1 MKTLLKFIGLF
12 DQQDKVHG
20 VELSEGLNL
29 ITGKSST
36 GKSALIEI
44 FDYCMGSSEDTIPHG
59 VIKEHAMLFFLW
71 IKINKSE
78 YLLGRD
84 AKGKECYIVSNPEI
98 ENVWQ
103 LRSMVFDGNDYTR
116 DDYKVQLG
124 LLFGID
130 ATNTAETT
138 TQLQDKRKGGQRP
151 TVRNM
156 MPFILQH
163 QNLVA
168 NKQALFYRFDQKEKR
183 EETMNQFKVFAG
195 FVDANYYALSVEASK
210 LEEKVDT
217 LRKQLTKAESD
228 LHETYNRL
236 LDDISAYTDI
246 TGRELLLD
254 LTEDKFESNPQYYKE
269 QIEKLDYFDI
279 KIDTNNHP
287 QLLKYRALERQENQL
302 MAELRESQIH
312 LEEVISSID
321 YIETYKEALERT
333 PRPQPVTLN
342 YSVCPFCHQHTPH
355 TLGEAN
361 KLKKAIGS
369 LNEEL
374 RGIPSIIRPL
384 HEDRLQLQDKI
395 EGLKN
400 NLNDIDRQ
408 KNELAEIIEALK
420 QNYSLQKQ
428 AYKTIYK
435 ISSRIELATNDALKE
450 LKGKIEKLSEELVR
464 KKAALG
470 VYDVKG
476 KMILAERAIRQAMEE
491 YRKAIGFEDSLKDYS
506 LVFDLNKFE
515 LYFSK
520 GMGDFAE
527 KKYLR
532 SIGSGANWLNAH
544 LCLFLALADFFYDQ
558 KKSTVPSLLFLD
570 QPSQVYFPAQ
580 KDRDEAFNPEVQSVH
595 EADDDMKAVNTIF
608 SLLYK
613 FCREHNDGIQVIVTD
628 HADDL
633 TIEGLANYK
642 AIVRA
647 RWRKEGEGLVDLIHR
662 KADEGDVRE
671 ES

>member
-1 MKTLLKFIGLF
+1 MKTLLKYIGLF

-20 VELSEGLNL
+20 VELKAGLNL

-59 VIKEHAMLFFLW
+59 VIKEHATLFFLW
-71 IKINKSE
+71 ITINKSD

-98 ENVWQ
+98 EDIGQ
-103 LRSMVFDGNDYTR
+103 LRSIVFDGNDYTR

-124 LLFGID
+124 LMFGID
-130 ATNTAETT
+130 ATNTAETA

-183 EETMNQFKVFAG
+183 EETMDQFKVFAG

-210 LEEKVDT
+210 LDEKIES
-217 LRKQLTKAESD
+217 LKRQLAKAETD

-254 LTEDKFESNPQYYKE
+254 LTEDKFECNPQYYKE
-269 QIEKLDYFDI
+269 QIDKLDYFDI

-302 MAELRESQIH
+302 MAELRETQIH
-312 LEEVISSID
+312 LEEIISSID
-321 YIETYKEALERT
+321 YIETYKDALERT
-333 PRPQPVTLN
+333 PRPQMVTLN
-342 YSVCPFCHQHTPH
+342 YSVCPFCHQHTPR
-355 TLGEAN
+355 TLDEAN

-395 EGLKN
+395 EALKN
-400 NLNDIDRQ
+400 NLDDIERQ
-408 KNELAEIIEALK
+408 KAELADIIEALK

-435 ISSRIELATNDALKE
+435 ISSRIELATIEALKE
-450 LKGKIEKLSEELVR
+450 LKDKLEKLSEELNE
-464 KKAALG
+464 KKAALR

-476 KMILAERAIRQAMEE
+476 KIILAERAIRQAMEK
-491 YRKAIGFEDSLKDYS
+491 YRKTIGFEDSLTDYS

-544 LCLFLALADFFYDQ
+544 LCLYLALADFFYDQ
-558 KKSTVPSLLFLD
+558 KKSTVPTLLFLD

-580 KDRDEAFNPEVQSVH
+580 KDRDEAFNPEEQSVH
-595 EADDDMKAVNTIF
+595 EADDDMKAVNNIF
-608 SLLYK
+608 SLLYR

-633 TIEGLANYK
+633 TIEGLHSFEE
-642 AIVRA
+642 IVRA
-647 RWRKEGEGLVDLIHR
+647 RWRKDGEGLVDLR
-662 KADEGDVRE
+662 TK
-671 ES
+671 ESDDIEIKE

>member
-1 MKTLLKFIGLF
+1 MKTLLKYIGLF

-20 VELSEGLNL
+20 VELKAGLNL

-59 VIKEHAMLFFLW
+59 VIKEHATLFFLW
-71 IKINKSE
+71 ITINKSD

-98 ENVWQ
+98 DDIRK
-103 LRSMVFDGNDYTR
+103 LRSIVFDGNDYTK

-130 ATNTAETT
+130 ATNTAETVP
-138 TQLQDKRKGGQRP
+138 QMQDKRKGGQRP
-151 TVRNM
+151 SVRNM

-168 NKQALFYRFDQKEKR
+168 NKQALFYRFDQREKR
-183 EETMNQFKVFAG
+183 DETINQFKVFAG

-210 LEEKVDT
+210 LDEKIES
-217 LRKQLTKAESD
+217 LKRQLAKAETD

-254 LTEDKFESNPQYYKE
+254 LTEDKFECNPQYYKE
-269 QIEKLDYFDI
+269 QIDKLDYFDI

-302 MAELRESQIH
+302 MAELRETQIH

-321 YIETYKEALERT
+321 YIETYKDALERT
-333 PRPQPVTLN
+333 PRPQMVSLN
-342 YSVCPFCHQHTPH
+342 YSVCPFCHQHTPR
-355 TLGEAN
+355 TLDEAN

-395 EGLKN
+395 EALKN
-400 NLNDIDRQ
+400 NLDDIERQ
-408 KNELAEIIEALK
+408 KAELADIIEALK

-435 ISSRIELATNDALKE
+435 ISSRIELATNEALKE
-450 LKGKIEKLSEELVR
+450 LKDKLEKLSEELNE
-464 KKAALG
+464 KKAALR

-476 KMILAERAIRQAMEE
+476 KIILAERAIRQAMEK
-491 YRKAIGFEDSLKDYS
+491 YRKTIGFEDSLTDYS

-544 LCLFLALADFFYDQ
+544 LCLYLALADFFYDQ
-558 KKSTVPSLLFLD
+558 KKSTVPTLLFLD

-580 KDRDEAFNPEVQSVH
+580 KDRDEAFNPEEQSVH
-595 EADDDMKAVNTIF
+595 EADDDMKAVNNIF
-608 SLLYK
+608 SLLYR

-633 TIEGLANYK
+633 TIEGLHSFEE
-642 AIVRA
+642 IVRA
-647 RWRKEGEGLVDLIHR
+647 RWRKDGEGLVDLR
-662 KADEGDVRE
+662 TK
-671 ES
+671 ESDDIEIKE